1 MTHASRLAPSLF
13 IMALLSIAG
22 SGTPALAAQELERP
36 EDWQV
41 RFDREGSDPSELH
54 FVTMT
59 PGWHIT
65 TGPSGILWNPSH
77 TASGNYMLEADLH
90 LFDPGERREAF
101 GVFFGG
107 GDLLEDGQAYTYFL
121 IRRTGEFL
129 IKGRAGVDT
138 ETMVN
143 WTAHE
148 AIRSWPGDPDEASV
162 LNTLGVRMEADE
174 AVFLVNGQEVAR
186 LGRDQ
191 VRSAGVVGLR
201 VNHGL
206 NLHVSRLEV
215 SGQ

>member
-1 MTHASRLAPSLF
+1 MAHSSRPLPSLLVA
-13 IMALLSIAG
+13 ALIGISGLWGSALS
-22 SGTPALAAQELERP
+22 AQELERP
-36 EDWQV
+36 EGWQV
-41 RFDREGSDPSELH
+41 RFDREGSDPAELY

-65 TGPSGILWNPSH
+65 TGPSGILWNPAQ
-77 TASGNYMLEADLH
+77 TASGNYLLEADLH

-107 GDLLEDGQAYTYFL
+107 DDLLEDGQTYTYFL

-129 IKGRAGVDT
+129 IKGRSGADT
-138 ETMVN
+138 ETLVG

-191 VRSAGVVGLR
+191 VRSSGVAGLR

-215 SGQ
+215 SGG